1 MLKSKYLE
9 SLIDALTILP
19 GIGRKSAQRMAYQL
33 LNSNPEK
40 SIHLSD
46 ELKNIDQKISK
57 CKICG
62 IFMDIDEVEKQ
73 DDNSC
78 HVCERHNRDKSV
90 ICVVG
95 SASDVYTIDECT
107 DYNGYY
113 FVLSG
118 NLSPIDGRGPNE
130 IGLDRLENRLG
141 IDNINEL
148 ILATST
154 TIEGE
159 ATAHYIREMGM
170 KKNINISRLAFGLP
184 LNGEISFLD
193 NETISHAFNQR
204 KII

>member
-1 MLKSKYLE
+1 
-9 SLIDALTILP
+9 
-19 GIGRKSAQRMAYQL
+19 
-33 LNSNPEK
+33 
-40 SIHLSD
+40 
-46 ELKNIDQKISK
+46 
-57 CKICG
+57 
-62 IFMDIDEVEKQ
+62 MDIDEVEKQ

-78 HVCERHNRDKSV
+78 HVCERNNRDKSV

-95 SASDVYTIDECT
+95 SACDVYTIDECT

-159 ATAHYIREMGM
+159 ATAHYIREMGI
-170 KKNINISRLAFGLP
+170 KKKINISRLAFGLP